1 MLGLLDEQVI
11 DLTPGSFC
19 SIGGFTHD
27 IGIFTTTIIEN
38 AVGGSGNDTITGNSA
53 DNTLSGGG
61 GADTMTGGLGND
73 TYVVDNVGDVVIE
86 NANEGTDTVQSSISI
101 TLSANVENLSLTGV
115 ANINGTGNQLD
126 NVIVGN
132 AGNNV
137 LNGGAGNDIIDGAGG
152 DDTVVLSGPRSQY
165 QVTNVTATSVTLIN
179 ANDGTDIVSNV
190 EHFSFSDGTV
200 SFAELTS
207 STSIAGSVAIND
219 ISITEGDSGTK
230 VLTFTVTRSGGT
242 AAFNVNYATADGT
255 ATTAD
260 GDYVA
265 SSGTLQFA
273 DGETSKTISIVING
287 DTKIEVDETFNV
299 TLSGATDGAT
309 ISDDTGIGTISND
322 DTGTITSSVSY
333 TLGANDV
340 NLILT
345 GNANIDGTG
354 NALANSLTGNAGDNI
369 LDGGAGAD
377 TMAGGLGNDSYVV
390 DNVGD
395 VVIENASEGTDT
407 VLAAISYTLGANVE
421 NLTLTGTANLNGTGN
436 SLANS
441 LTGNAGDNILDG
453 QAGADTMAGGLG
465 NDSYVVDNV
474 GDVVIENAS
483 EGTDTVLA
491 SISYTLGANVENLTL
506 TGTANLNGTGNS
518 LANSLTGNAG
528 DNILDGQAGAD
539 TMAGGLGNDSYVVDN
554 VGDVVIENASEG
566 TDTVLAAI
574 SYTLGANLENLTL
587 TGTANLNGTGNSL
600 ANSLTGNAGDNI
612 LDGQAGADTMAG
624 GLGNDSYVVDNVGD
638 VVIENASE
646 GTDTV
651 LAAISYTLGA
661 NVENLTL
668 TGTANL
674 NGTGNSLANSLTGNA
689 GDNIL
694 DGQAGADTM
703 AGGLGNDSYVVD
715 NVGDVVIEN
724 ASEGT
729 DTVLA
734 AISYTLGAN
743 VENLTLTGT
752 ANLNGTGN
760 ALANSLTGNAGDNI
774 LDGQAGADTMA
785 GGLGNDSYVVDNVG
799 DVVIENASEGTD
811 TVLASISYTLGA
823 NVENLTLTGTGNLN
837 GTGNALA
844 NSLTGNAGD
853 NILDGR
859 RRRRHHGGR
868 ARQRQLRGRQCR
880 RRGDRERQR
889 GHRHGAGRDLLYAR
903 RQRREPDAHRHRQPQ
918 RHRQ

>member
-1 MLGLLDEQVI
+1 
-11 DLTPGSFC
+11 
-19 SIGGFTHD
+19 
-27 IGIFTTTIIEN
+27 
-38 AVGGSGNDTITGNSA
+38 
-53 DNTLSGGG
+53 
-61 GADTMTGGLGND
+61 
-73 TYVVDNVGDVVIE
+73 
-86 NANEGTDTVQSSISI
+86 
-101 TLSANVENLSLTGV
+101 
-115 ANINGTGNQLD
+115 
-126 NVIVGN
+126 
-132 AGNNV
+132 
-137 LNGGAGNDIIDGAGG
+137 
-152 DDTVVLSGPRSQY
+152 
-165 QVTNVTATSVTLIN
+165 
-179 ANDGTDIVSNV
+179 
-190 EHFSFSDGTV
+190 
-200 SFAELTS
+200 
-207 STSIAGSVAIND
+207 
-219 ISITEGDSGTK
+219 
-230 VLTFTVTRSGGT
+230 
-242 AAFNVNYATADGT
+242 
-255 ATTAD
+255 
-260 GDYVA
+260 
-265 SSGTLQFA
+265 
-273 DGETSKTISIVING
+273 
-287 DTKIEVDETFNV
+287 
-299 TLSGATDGAT
+299 
-309 ISDDTGIGTISND
+309 
-322 DTGTITSSVSY
+322 
-333 TLGANDV
+333 
-340 NLILT
+340 
-345 GNANIDGTG
+345 
-354 NALANSLTGNAGDNI
+354 
-369 LDGGAGAD
+369 
-377 TMAGGLGNDSYVV
+377 MAGGLGNDSYVV

-436 SLANS
+436 A
-441 LTGNAGDNILDG
+441 
-453 QAGADTMAGGLG
+453 
-465 NDSYVVDNV
+465 
-474 GDVVIENAS
+474 
-483 EGTDTVLA
+483 
-491 SISYTLGANVENLTL
+491 
-506 TGTANLNGTGNS
+506 
-518 LANSLTGNAG
+518 
-528 DNILDGQAGAD
+528 
-539 TMAGGLGNDSYVVDN
+539 
-554 VGDVVIENASEG
+554 
-566 TDTVLAAI
+566 
-574 SYTLGANLENLTL
+574 
-587 TGTANLNGTGNSL
+587 L

-694 DGQAGADTM
+694 DGRAGADTMAGGLGNDSYVVDNVGDVVIENASEGTDTVLAAISYTLGANVENLTLTGTANLNGTGNALANSLTGNAGDNILDGGAGADTM

-811 TVLASISYTLGA
+811 TVLAAISYTLGA
-823 NVENLTLTGTGNLN
+823 NVENLTLTGTANLN
-837 GTGNALA
+837 GTGNRP
-844 NSLTGNAGD
+844 GQQPHRQC
-853 NILDGR
+853 R
-859 RRRRHHGGR
+859 RQHPRRPGRRRHHGGR

-903 RQRREPDAHRHRQPQ
+903 RQCREPDAHRHRQPQ